1 MKKLIHRSHHILD
14 RIETLLPNPSKENG
28 LTTDAIAHRWQST
41 GQSNNRGKGH
51 FLPVK
56 QRHQLRLTDLI
67 GIENQKQLLA
77 LNTQQFVHGYP
88 CNNALLWGA
97 RGTGKSSLVKA
108 LLNEYAEEGLRLIE
122 VDAHDLTSLID
133 IVSPLV
139 NRPERY
145 ILFVDDLSFSEDDT
159 SYRALKAV
167 LDGSVA
173 VAPDNVVI
181 YATSN
186 RRHLMPEPMK
196 DNLEAQRIGGEIHPG
211 ESIEEKISL
220 SERFGIWLS
229 FHPFKQDDY
238 IEIVAHWLQQLGS
251 YNLTDE
257 VQEAALRWAL
267 KRGSRS
273 GRVAQQFARDWVG
286 QQQLTSN
293 TNH

>member
-1 MKKLIHRSHHILD
+1 MKKLIHRTHRILD
-14 RIETLLPNPSKENG
+14 RIETLLPNHAKENG
-28 LTTDAIAHRWQST
+28 LATDAIAHRWQS
-41 GQSNNRGKGH
+41 SESGKGQ

-56 QRHQLRLTDLI
+56 QRHQLRLSDLI
-67 GIENQKQLLA
+67 GIENQKQTLA
-77 LNTQQFVHGYP
+77 LNTQQFVQGYP

-108 LLNEYAEEGLRLIE
+108 LLNEYAEQGLRLIE

-196 DNLEAQRIGGEIHPG
+196 DNLEAQRISGEIHPG
-211 ESIEEKISL
+211 ESVEEKISL

-238 IEIVAHWLQQLGS
+238 IEIAAHWLQQLGPCD
-251 YNLTDE
+251 LTDE
-257 VQEAALRWAL
+257 VREAALRWAL

-286 QQQLTSN
+286 RQQLAN
-293 TNH
+293 KTNY

>member
-1 MKKLIHRSHHILD
+1 MKKLINRTHKLFD
-14 RIETLLPNPSKENG
+14 RIEALLPNTSKTHG
-28 LTTDAIAHRWQST
+28 LTTEAIAHRWQSSDQRM
-41 GQSNNRGKGH
+41 GQGAGQ

-56 QRHQLRLTDLI
+56 QHHQLQLNDLI
-67 GIENQKQLLA
+67 GIENQKQVLA

-108 LLNEYAEEGLRLIE
+108 LLNEYAAQGLRLIE
-122 VDAHDLTSLID
+122 VDAHDLTNLID
-133 IVSPLV
+133 IVTPLIG
-139 NRPERY
+139 RPERY

-173 VAPDNVVI
+173 IAPDNVII

-196 DNLEAQRIGGEIHPG
+196 DNLEAQSVDGEIHPG

-229 FHPFKQDDY
+229 FQPFRQDDY
-238 IEIVAHWLQQLGS
+238 IEITTHWLQQLGP
-251 YNLTDE
+251 YELTEE
-257 VQEAALRWAL
+257 VRKAALQWAL
-267 KRGSRS
+267 RRGSRS
-273 GRVAQQFARDWVG
+273 GRVAQQFAKDWAG
-286 QQQLTSN
+286 QQQLIKQQGD
-293 TNH
+293 